1 MPPLKFSLNL
11 FRVEGECI
19 SILAVKHALERDF
32 RNMEDIRQQAGHNT
46 GAA

>member
-11 FRVEGECI
+11 FRVEDECI

-32 RNMEDIRQQAGHNT
+32 RHMETIRQQAGGDA